1 MEESFKSRVEQVFG
15 GLLGSAA
22 RGLFPVPSIASSSA
36 SGVANSWS
44 VSEVAIPCN
53 QGSKVA
59 DESSG
64 SESDEPRA
72 ARYEKFVKL
81 AKRARRRQGDEDEEG
96 FDKEID
102 IDDLDDLDDDRATKR
117 RRGEDPEEPDSAAP
131 EDVDEEEECRQV
143 RLMVGMDD
151 TLDFEE
157 EEDEYDKV
165 AVGREDGGERV
176 YMREV
181 TGVSSDMSPLT
192 PLPESIPGSER
203 RKFQRDARANH
214 AAAVARL
221 EEDDRLATI
230 NNSEVARM
238 LRLSS
243 SSGSASKREPSGNG
257 ADDSVFSHSGG
268 SSSLKNI
275 KPVLKSIGDL
285 AGNGKADAQSNK
297 LSTVVVEDI
306 IGIAHENA
314 LQKELS
320 KDTNSLTKHGESG
333 TRIESK
339 SKRVRFSEDDH
350 VIVDK
355 KRESAS
361 GRDMQKV
368 GEIPMSKNR
377 YGRVPDHVLNPSK
390 YTHYTLEWSDDEDD
404 NKANLAAFQATQAM
418 ARAAEEKETPGIV
431 ELPKSI
437 TFTPRGGGAMTKGN
451 GEAKISTGAGFQQS
465 QALVSFAEE
474 VLTDNSPRPEDASHS
489 SKLLNAS
496 TETKTARVFRK
507 RAREEEMDDINAEG
521 EGP

>member
-1 MEESFKSRVEQVFG
+1 MEDSFKSRVEQVFG

-36 SGVANSWS
+36 SGAANSWS

-64 SESDEPRA
+64 SESDEPCA

-102 IDDLDDLDDDRATKR
+102 IDDLDDIDDNRATKR

-131 EDVDEEEECRQV
+131 EDVDEEEDCRQV

-165 AVGREDGGERV
+165 AVGREDAGERV
-176 YMREV
+176 YMRGV
-181 TGVSSDMSPLT
+181 TGVISDSSLT

-203 RKFQRDARANH
+203 RKFQRDSRANH

-243 SSGSASKREPSGNG
+243 SSGSSSKREPSGNG
-257 ADDSVFSHSGG
+257 ADDSSGG
-268 SSSLKNI
+268 PSSFKTI
-275 KPVLKSIGDL
+275 KPALKSIGDL
-285 AGNGKADAQSNK
+285 AGSGKADAQSNK

-306 IGIAHENA
+306 IFNVIAHDNA

-355 KRESAS
+355 KKESAS

-368 GEIPMSKNR
+368 GEIPVSKNR
-377 YGRVPDHVLNPSK
+377 YGQVPDHVRNPSK
-390 YTHYTLEWSDDEDD
+390 YTHYILEWSDDEDD

-418 ARAAEEKETPGIV
+418 ARATEEKETPGTV

-437 TFTPRGGGAMTKGN
+437 TFTPRGGGAMTKFN

-474 VLTDNSPRPEDASHS
+474 VLTDKSPRPEDASHS